1 MAAGESFD
9 FVVIGCGA
17 AGSVLAN
24 RLSANPATRVLVL
37 EAGGAASDPDIA
49 DIGGFVRL
57 WGSSL
62 DWKFSTQAQPA
73 LGGRQIVLNQ
83 GKVVGGGTSIN
94 AMMWVRGNRRNF
106 DQLDRPWG

>member
-1 MAAGESFD
+1 MAAGESTD

-57 WGSSL
+57 WGSRSIGS
-62 DWKFSTQAQPA
+62 FRPRPSPPSAVVRSCSTRARSWAAAPA
-73 LGGRQIVLNQ
+73 S
-83 GKVVGGGTSIN
+83 T
-94 AMMWVRGNRRNF
+94 
-106 DQLDRPWG
+106 P